1 MTTWRAL
8 CEHHGSTRRGE
19 QCAAIAVVSVA
30 AGCGVTT
37 SDDVEVADAEDVPFG
52 LLEPDR
58 VPVALQPV
66 TGAVVVQL
74 YLFDPDSSALVPV
87 TRQVGSAGI
96 EAVAAELVTGP
107 TTSESFLGLQSA
119 LTDIDAIDGI
129 DIEGSTALV
138 DLNDSFTTLGGSD
151 QIIAIAQLVFT
162 VTERPRLDRLVVSV
176 NGENVEVPRDDGTL
190 TRDPLTRTDYR
201 SFSPP

>member
-1 MTTWRAL
+1 VTALRAL
-8 CEHHGSTRRGE
+8 CT
-19 QCAAIAVVSVA
+19 AVAVVSIS
-30 AGCGVTT
+30 AGCGVAT

-58 VPVALQPV
+58 VPVALRPV
-66 TGAVVVQL
+66 NGAAVVQL

-87 TRQVGSAGI
+87 TRQVSAAGI
-96 EAVAAELVTGP
+96 EAVAAELEAGP
-107 TTSESFLGLQSA
+107 TASESFLGLRSA
-119 LTDIDAIDGI
+119 LSDIDAIEGADI
-129 DIEGSTALV
+129 DGSTALV
-138 DLNDSFTTLGGSD
+138 DLGDSFTTLGGSD
-151 QIIAIAQLVFT
+151 QIIAIAQLVYT
-162 VTERPRLDRLVVSV
+162 VTERPNLDRLVVSV